1 MYTVRVEFTVPP
13 ANIVQFEDAAARLGA
28 AERGQRGV
36 QGFSLW
42 NSVGSPTQYVVLAR
56 AENREVL
63 NRMRRSDAFRL
74 AVGGVTAVANLSRA
88 PEVYEV
94 VFDAGTA
101 GGQFLSLSEWNVIG
115 GPEGAAAFEARM
127 RQMAAI
133 HEKAVPGWL
142 GTRLRR
148 SLAAPNRYLTIR
160 YASALEGAQPAK
172 DPPAVQEFRRA
183 NPPDKYASGQVS
195 VGTFESVFAIGPRGR
210 RVTR

>member
-74 AVGGVTAVANLSRA
+74 AVGGVTAVANLSA
-88 PEVYEV
+88 P
-94 VFDAGTA
+94 F
-101 GGQFLSLSEWNVIG
+101 
-115 GPEGAAAFEARM
+115 
-127 RQMAAI
+127 
-133 HEKAVPGWL
+133 H
-142 GTRLRR
+142 
-148 SLAAPNRYLTIR
+148 
-160 YASALEGAQPAK
+160 
-172 DPPAVQEFRRA
+172 
-183 NPPDKYASGQVS
+183 
-195 VGTFESVFAIGPRGR
+195 
-210 RVTR
+210 